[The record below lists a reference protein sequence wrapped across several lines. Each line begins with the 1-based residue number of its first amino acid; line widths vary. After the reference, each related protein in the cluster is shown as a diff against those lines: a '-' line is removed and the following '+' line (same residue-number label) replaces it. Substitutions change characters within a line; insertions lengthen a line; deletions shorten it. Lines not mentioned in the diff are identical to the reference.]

1 MSSSPHVRPASGFTL
16 IELLVVIAI
25 IAILIGLL
33 LPAVQKVREAAN
45 RAQCQNN
52 LRQLALAA
60 HDYYGSNQTLPPALS
75 SFQGLAQVP
84 ATIFSAGSAGGYDY
98 TYTPGTGG
106 AFGFSGAP
114 TVPGK
119 TGSFRCASDQ
129 TLGVSCER
137 DEDAELGGKELQ
149 RTLHFSL
156 VSLILPYIEQDSLY
170 ACLPGTASAIGDSWL
185 RNEGLHGITDGTSN
199 TILLGEVF
207 DPGATDV
214 LGVARA
220 LIPRLP
226 AATLGWLTCPGTP
239 SNPDDATLRQYIG
252 FSLTSVENAFEFG
265 AGNETFLPN
274 IQLVPGQGVAGDLVA
289 PLASKLFDGRPSG
302 RNIAIGGFDGLC
314 DLTTVLVRPGDERIS
329 RALCKTLESAERAS
343 KQDKDEKVLR
353 GLERYRKKL
362 GQAEQRGALEVQEGA
377 FLFTTS
383 YFLNPPGTLP

>member
-1 MSSSPHVRPASGFTL
+1 MSSPHVRPASGFTL

-52 LRQLALAA
+52 LKQLSLAA
-60 HDYYGSNQTLPPALS
+60 HDYYGANQTLPPALS
-75 SFQGLAQVP
+75 NFNGLANVP
-84 ATIFSAGSAGGYDY
+84 ATIFSAGSAGGYNY

-106 AFGFSGAP
+106 AFGFFGVP
-114 TVPGK
+114 TIPGK

-129 TLGVSCER
+129 SLGVSCER
-137 DEDAELGGKELQ
+137 DEDAEEGGKELR
-149 RTLHFSL
+149 RTFYFSL

-185 RNEGLHGITDGTSN
+185 RNEALHGITDGTSN

-207 DPGATDV
+207 DPGATDL

-220 LIPRLP
+220 LVPRLP
-226 AATLGWLTCPGTP
+226 SATLGSLTCAGTA
-239 SNPDDATLRQYIG
+239 SNPDDTILRQYIA
-252 FSLTSVENAFEFG
+252 FSLSSVEDAFEFG
-265 AGNETFLPN
+265 AGNETFFPN
-274 IQLVPGQGVAGDLVA
+274 IQLVPGQGAAGDLLA
-289 PLASKLFDGRPSG
+289 PLASKLLDGRPSG
-302 RNIAIGGFDGLC
+302 PNVAIGGFDGLC
-314 DLTTVLVRPGDERIS
+314 DLTTVLVRPGDERIA
-329 RALCKTLESAERAS
+329 RALCNTLEGAERAS

-353 GLERYRKKL
+353 AMDRYRKKL
-362 GQAEQRGALEVQEGA
+362 GKAEQRGAFETQEGA

-383 YFLNPPGTLP
+383 YFLNPPAPLP